1 MRKRPR
7 STQASRAGEM
17 RFSGTVDNVLVKL
30 FSRVQRTLSR
40 MLGSSMR
47 ILEADRSFRAGVFAM
62 SCRMRADEM
71 ACHWEFAEEQFW
83 ELMSMT
89 DTEE

>member
-1 MRKRPR
+1 
-7 STQASRAGEM
+7 
-17 RFSGTVDNVLVKL
+17 
-30 FSRVQRTLSR
+30 
-40 MLGSSMR
+40 
-47 ILEADRSFRAGVFAM
+47 M